1 MDRARWEIQQ
11 SRRLLAN
18 PSGRPVD
25 REGFSGLR
33 AVDLQDALRLAVEAW
48 CLTHLRSGGAYLQRG
63 IHLQAFREK
72 APEEMVHAVNEA
84 MSAILDRCQMAPGVS
99 TSYVLASVRAAVE
112 ALTGAASRPP
122 RNRRRYP
129 AHLLRPKASRTPRKP
144 SVRPGSW
151 INTGRYRPA
160 QVLEI
165 MPEPPHTM
173 KLSYGDEI
181 DEDFRPHIKAWG
193 RIPDPKR
200 VDSLHDVFSAGDW
213 FRHPWCGYGRV
224 AEVRNSTM
232 VVEYQGSRATVV
244 PDPYLRQFEKVEEP
258 EPEDTRPLSRRF
270 LPGTWIEQG
279 HFGRGIVLG
288 GEEATVETLTVL
300 FSSGAVRIGEGA
312 VGEGPVIWRLDRTP
326 LDLSTPWVRRWVWWS
341 QGRVKIPALACA
353 CCGYPNLGVRKNI
366 LELPRECTICG
377 YPEFGF
383 EFYGREIVPGVDGR
397 EHEVCV
403 CLIGDRWW
411 HRRMWEKRDLDD
423 LPLQGDPETRA
434 PTRSDLTASGYSLSE
449 ARRNFESRGDMLRP
463 GTSSPLRTEL
473 ALSLR
478 DSLVRLLEAAMA
490 EPTLWDANYRLDVEQ
505 CRDRILAEV
514 ARARDCR

>member
-1 MDRARWEIQQ
+1 MGRARWEIQE

-18 PSGRPVD
+18 PAERPVD

-33 AVDLQDALRLAVEAW
+33 AVDLQDAVRLAVEAW
-48 CLTHLRSGGAYLQRG
+48 CLTHLRSGGAYIEHG

-72 APEEMVHAVNEA
+72 APGEMVHAVNEA

-165 MPEPPHTM
+165 LPEPPHTM

-181 DEDFRPHIKAWG
+181 DEDFRPHIQAWG

-200 VDSLHDVFSAGDW
+200 VASLHDVFSAGDW
-213 FRHPWCGYGRV
+213 FRHPRCGYGRV
-224 AEVRNSTM
+224 VEVRNST
-232 VVEYQGSRATVV
+232 VVVDYQGSRATVV
-244 PDPYLRQFEKVEEP
+244 PDPHLRRFEKVEGP
-258 EPEDTRPLSRRF
+258 EPEDTRPLARR
-270 LPGTWIEQG
+270 LPAGTWIDQD

-288 GEEATVETLTVL
+288 SEEGRFETLTVL
-300 FSSGAVRIGEGA
+300 FPSGAVRIAEGS
-312 VGEGPVIWRLDRTP
+312 VGQGPVIWKLDREP
-326 LDLSTPWVRRWVWWS
+326 LDVTTPWFRRWVWWS
-341 QGRVKIPALACA
+341 RGRVKIPALACA

-377 YPEFGF
+377 YPEFGS
-383 EFYGREIVPGVDGR
+383 EFIGREIVPGVDGR
-397 EHEVCV
+397 EDEVCV
-403 CLIGDRWW
+403 CLVGGRWW
-411 HRRMWEKRDLDD
+411 HRHMWKTRELDD
-423 LPLQGDPETRA
+423 HPLKGDTETRA
-434 PTRSDLTASGYSLSE
+434 PTRDDLAASGYSLSE
-449 ARRNFESRGDMLRP
+449 ARRNYESRGDMFRP
-463 GTSSPLRTEL
+463 GTSSPLRTKV
-473 ALSLR
+473 AVSLR

-490 EPTLWDANYRLDVEQ
+490 EPTLWNANYRLDVEQ

-514 ARARDCR
+514 ARARASR